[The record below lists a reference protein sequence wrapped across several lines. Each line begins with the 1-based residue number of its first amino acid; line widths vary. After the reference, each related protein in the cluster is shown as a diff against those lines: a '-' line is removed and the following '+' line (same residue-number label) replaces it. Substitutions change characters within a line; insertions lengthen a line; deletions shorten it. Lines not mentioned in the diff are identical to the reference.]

1 MQINLKVADYQP
13 LAQVMEAIRPG
24 NYRVR
29 IKGSKQIDTRSGTKA
44 LMMQLETLA
53 PQAGA
58 QLTQIFNLW
67 HTNPDA
73 VQIALRELADIAR
86 ACNMT
91 MLGNTDELNGKEL
104 DVTVTARQF
113 REKFQNDICNW
124 RAIGAGAPYSQEDFP
139 PLVAAPV
146 QAGGAPAAGQWNT
159 PPAGGG
165 WNAPATGQA
174 PAGFAPAAPVP
185 PAPMPPVQQPPVG
198 QYPPAAPA
206 APANSG
212 YAAPAGYPPAQ
223 QPQHPPAATPYPD
236 QGGYNPQQGQAP
248 TSPWG

>member
-1 MQINLKVADYQP
+1 MQLNLKVADYQP
-13 LAQVMEAIRPG
+13 LSQMMEAVRPG

-29 IKGSKQIDTRSGTKA
+29 IKGSKQIDTRSGAKA

-67 HTNPDA
+67 HNNPDA

-86 ACNMT
+86 SCGMT

-104 DVTVTARQF
+104 DVTVTARQY

-146 QAGGAPAAGQWNT
+146 QAGGTPAAGQWNA
-159 PPAGGG
+159 PPVSGGG
-165 WNAPATGQA
+165 WNAPAAGQA
-174 PAGFAPAAPVP
+174 PAGFAPAAPMP
-185 PAPMPPVQQPPVG
+185 PAQQPPVGQPPVG
-198 QYPPAAPA
+198 QYPPQQQPAAPA
-206 APANSG
+206 APV
-212 YAAPAGYPPAQ
+212 GYPQQQ
-223 QPQHPPAATPYPD
+223 QPQHPPAAAAYPD
-236 QGGYNPQQGQAP
+236 QGGYNPQGQVHN
-248 TSPWG
+248 PWG